1 MGHMLQNWYYQKK
14 VNECGRLK
22 QRICKNWKQ
31 FFQRDTIYDYE
42 MTEQE
47 SVPDVE
53 IIPKE

>member
-47 SVPDVE
+47 SVPYVE